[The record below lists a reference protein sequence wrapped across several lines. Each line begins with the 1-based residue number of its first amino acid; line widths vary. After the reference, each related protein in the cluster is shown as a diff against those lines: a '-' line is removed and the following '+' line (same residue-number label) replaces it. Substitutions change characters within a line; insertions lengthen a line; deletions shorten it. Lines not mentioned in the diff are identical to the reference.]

1 MSFLISIPLLSI
13 ALNRSNMKKV
23 PSGDLFLEKVRA
35 AIGQS
40 HMRVALLLSWKQFAL
55 GVNDAFA
62 ESIDEALSRNVK
74 FRLIVEASEDAV
86 DSKNMAQLCRETS
99 NCQFRFIPHSPRYM
113 FGVYDEQK
121 AFIIVNPEANLA
133 DSSALWTNNQS
144 LVSLIHDYFEVLWF
158 ISSKKRS
165 FKPSGDKSN
174 VEDVRKKEFPVLF

>member
-1 MSFLISIPLLSI
+1 L
-13 ALNRSNMKKV
+13 K
-23 PSGDLFLEKVRA
+23 KVRA

-55 GVNDAFA
+55 GVNDAFG

-74 FRLIVEASEDAV
+74 FRLIVEASEEAV
-86 DSKNMAQLCRETS
+86 DAKNMAQLCRETS
-99 NCQFRFIPHSPRYM
+99 NCQFQFIPHSPRYM
-113 FGVYDEQK
+113 FGVYDEQN

-158 ISSKKRS
+158 ISSEK
-165 FKPSGDKSN
+165 
-174 VEDVRKKEFPVLF
+174 